1 MREGLSRS
9 LKNLVILARKRASN
23 ESTPPRPCKWVR
35 ATEEEKKTQDGRRRG
50 ARAAHSIARPPDRP
64 AAAIN
69 MQKIFCRCIVGLVSS
84 QQAQRYSTSTWLE
97 QRIRLLVK
105 VQKAKMI
112 RLVQ

>member
-69 MQKIFCRCIVGLVSS
+69 MQKIFLSVHCGARFFAAS
-84 QQAQRYSTSTWLE
+84 AE
-97 QRIRLLVK
+97 
-105 VQKAKMI
+105 VQYFDLA
-112 RLVQ
+112 